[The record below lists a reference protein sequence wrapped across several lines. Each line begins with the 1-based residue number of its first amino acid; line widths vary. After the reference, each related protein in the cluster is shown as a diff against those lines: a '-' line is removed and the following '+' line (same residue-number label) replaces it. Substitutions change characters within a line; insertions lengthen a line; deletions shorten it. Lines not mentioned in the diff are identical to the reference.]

1 MIKMNCTDKP
11 PTKQKSKYFLGTIF
25 CHGSVKE
32 FHIQLPVHVHYKGKA
47 YCLILQWRIQ
57 RLISAHREREAR
69 AWENQLVVCKPPS
82 RYRAEPCWWT
92 GAKPPKNFDDLLV
105 KITFLK
111 RNMPFYET

>member
-57 RLISAHREREAR
+57 RLISAHREREAQ
-69 AWENQLVVCKPPS
+69 AWENQSPVGGRGRSP
-82 RYRAEPCWWT
+82 R
-92 GAKPPKNFDDLLV
+92 
-105 KITFLK
+105 KILTIYWLK
-111 RNMPFYET
+111 LRF